1 MKNLINFD
9 RDKAIAAILYIA
21 KGLGRSDTRSILKT
35 LYFADKYHLNR
46 YSRFIIGDKYSR
58 MEQGMVASDT
68 YTLLKG
74 SNKHFKAHGVSI
86 TPLEEPEMDE
96 FSRSDLV
103 ALDYAIDFCKS
114 KTAKELSELSH
125 DDIYNANKQHFVSI
139 DDFIDKMENRDVLK
153 HDLSL

>member
-9 RDKAIAAILYIA
+9 REKAIATILYIA

-46 YSRFIIGDKYSR
+46 YSRFIIGDKYAR
-58 MEQGMVASDT
+58 LPQGMVASDT
-68 YTLLKG
+68 YSLLRG
-74 SNKHFKAHGVSI
+74 SNKHFKAHGASI

-96 FSRSDLV
+96 FSPSDLV

-114 KTAKELSELSH
+114 KTADELSKLSH
-125 DDIYNANKQHFVSI
+125 DDIYNANNQHFVSM
-139 DDFIDKMENRDVLK
+139 DDFIDKMENRDILK